1 MNRKNNPIRK
11 IVRVRISLL
20 LYTTIVML
28 ASCAPVNR
36 FTRLKKVP
44 GEYARNY
51 EIGGIKME
59 QKFLEHAT
67 PWIVFSAKD
76 GNMSHNYPGG
86 RIRRKEFGFL
96 EPFFVIKEKGKHIAV
111 VKYSPDLAEGLKLK
125 ERKNAKYYGWIRKS
139 DLLLRQES
147 ETDVYTGLKNKY
159 IITLTDTAAVNHSSS
174 CLSTDSAY
182 VFADPDL
189 TIRRGGI
196 PVYSIVYLLKKSE
209 KGNSGLI
216 SSVPEIYAD
225 SVAGQVLGWISTDM
239 LQKKGARLHGKLYPS
254 PVDAPSLKYVPVLS
268 MKHQQDSTVLQVYRS
283 IPVIDRSANFIL
295 NTKGGRITYP
305 RYEQLQ
311 TDLKKIN
318 IVFAVEGQKEMQ
330 AEFPGMVNVIQNLV
344 QTLRENPDGFGYR
357 IGVCTPFRKNGN
369 QTESPFVVQPCTDY
383 ISFMDSLSEVALHI
397 NNFSVQEEQ
406 VWSTLHKSVD
416 MLEKYKNETNII
428 VFVGTK
434 GYGGE
439 SPSLS
444 LAKKTAG
451 NNCRILAFQLY
462 AGEKFTYDNF
472 VLQMKNLIT
481 LSADSISEKKK
492 EMLVSAVHLREKNSW
507 RQGHKNIYSL
517 DFPDASMSQG
527 WLLFPEKEKKM
538 TWDKLSF
545 STDTLISQ
553 IKQDNSMLLHELD
566 KAFMSMGNSKTIFS
580 SAAASYLNI
589 RNDNLPA
596 SLLNCFAYSS
606 PLLFIP
612 GQFRYSSGNMPEY
625 FLLLNKEEMDNLR
638 SFMEGLSSFEVDYVE
653 EASFYL
659 PTGKIRKQLCR
670 YLFRKVN
677 ENRLCGMSKKRV
689 GEMKLADILSV
700 ITGCPASLSFPVNPT
715 LEELKK
721 KWVVTD
727 ELLDAMLQ
735 YIASKKRLLDTG
747 YKKESFISNGQSYYW
762 LRCDMLP

>member
-1 MNRKNNPIRK
+1 
-11 IVRVRISLL
+11 
-20 LYTTIVML
+20 
-28 ASCAPVNR
+28 
-36 FTRLKKVP
+36 
-44 GEYARNY
+44 
-51 EIGGIKME
+51 
-59 QKFLEHAT
+59 
-67 PWIVFSAKD
+67 
-76 GNMSHNYPGG
+76 
-86 RIRRKEFGFL
+86 
-96 EPFFVIKEKGKHIAV
+96 
-111 VKYSPDLAEGLKLK
+111 
-125 ERKNAKYYGWIRKS
+125 
-139 DLLLRQES
+139 
-147 ETDVYTGLKNKY
+147 
-159 IITLTDTAAVNHSSS
+159 
-174 CLSTDSAY
+174 
-182 VFADPDL
+182 
-189 TIRRGGI
+189 
-196 PVYSIVYLLKKSE
+196 
-209 KGNSGLI
+209 
-216 SSVPEIYAD
+216 
-225 SVAGQVLGWISTDM
+225 
-239 LQKKGARLHGKLYPS
+239 
-254 PVDAPSLKYVPVLS
+254 
-268 MKHQQDSTVLQVYRS
+268 MKHQQDSTVLQVCRS

-369 QTESPFVVQPCTDY
+369 RSESPFVVQPCTDY

-444 LAKKTAG
+444 LAKKTAD
-451 NNCRILAFQLY
+451 NNCRILYFQLY
-462 AGEKFTYDNF
+462 AGEKLTYDNF
-472 VLQMKNLIT
+472 VIQMKNLIT

-638 SFMEGLSSFEVDYVE
+638 SFIEGLSSFEVDYVE